1 MKMSI
6 QTDDKAVIRMM
17 NRVEKGIKSKTQKG
31 LAKASAHGVF
41 AIRRHTEKHMG
52 VSSGDVRLFK
62 PYSPSY
68 KKARRKAGRGIK
80 PDLNWSGEMLGSMK
94 FRVRGDNAILFF
106 GRRREAEKAI
116 WNQKTRPFFDLSTK
130 ERNKARAVF
139 FKEIRKAIR

>member
-41 AIRRHTEKHMG
+41 AIRRHTESGKG
-52 VSSGDVRLFK
+52 VVSGNLTAFK

-68 KKARRKAGRGIK
+68 RKVREKAGRGVK
-80 PDLNWSGEMLGSMK
+80 PDLNWSGRMLGSMVFK
-94 FRVRGDNAILFF
+94 IQADNAIIWF

-116 WNQKTRPFFDLSTK
+116 WNQKTRPFFDLSVD